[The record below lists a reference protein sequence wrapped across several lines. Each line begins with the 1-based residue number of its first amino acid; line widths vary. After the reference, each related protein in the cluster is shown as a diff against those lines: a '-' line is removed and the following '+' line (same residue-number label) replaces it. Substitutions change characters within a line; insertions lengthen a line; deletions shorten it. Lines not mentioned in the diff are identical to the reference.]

1 MAVETGTDVPANA
14 SVNGDGFRMYE
25 WPGATPGADLELLQ
39 RYGATEP
46 HAVLSVTSIRT
57 LAGEPFQLVNWKV
70 GNVVNVAMGQRAG
83 DWRDYSKSKR
93 GRLVHGYIK
102 DGPFPGEFMT
112 RLVATR
118 GNEVQMD
125 DLRRWLRESAD
136 EPRDVA
142 AVRGS
147 VVHKLI
153 ELNAPLDRVTE
164 ESVRE
169 RFDKQWAEE
178 KRKVKPAVTD
188 EDVFFVVNAMA
199 NYWDMRLHVPFV
211 VLAQEPQVW
220 NLEAGYAGSLDGL
233 FWFLGHFDSNNDFVP
248 LPGATPEL
256 IADWQRRATAGTV
269 SLDDIRAVGGFVAV
283 GDWKTSK
290 GVYTNHV
297 VQVTAYM
304 GATFVGRDGVIDPRL
319 TAILEACM
327 TGVLVHIR
335 PNSWAVDP
343 FVWNEGTFMAFLGS
357 CTFARFLAMNKRPDD
372 LFIKTIRGSANG
384 EPPEGTQTE
393 EEAAPDAA

>member
-1 MAVETGTDVPANA
+1 MPANA

-46 HAVLSVTSIRT
+46 RTVLSVTSIRT

-118 GNEVQMD
+118 GGENQMD
-125 DLRRWLRESAD
+125 ELRRWLRESAD

-147 VVHKLI
+147 VVHKMI
-153 ELNAPLDRVTE
+153 ELNAAPERVTE
-164 ESVRE
+164 DAVRA
-169 RFDKQWAEE
+169 RFETQWAEE

-199 NYWDMRLHVPFV
+199 NYHQMRERVPFV
-211 VLAQEPQVW
+211 TLAQEPQCW

-233 FWFLGHFDSNNDFVP
+233 FWFLGQINDEGEFIP
-248 LPGATPEL
+248 IPDQDLAE
-256 IADWQRRATAGTV
+256 WQRKANAGLVTLADV
-269 SLDDIRAVGGFVAV
+269 RRVGGFLAV

-304 GATFVGRDGVIDPRL
+304 GATFIGRDGVIDPRL
-319 TAILEACM
+319 TELLEA
-327 TGVLVHIR
+327 TSAGVLVHIR
-335 PNSWAVDP
+335 PNSWAVD
-343 FVWNEGTFMAFLGS
+343 TFLWDEAVYMAFLGS
-357 CTFARFLAMNKRPDD
+357 CVFARFLAIHKRPDD
-372 LFIKTIRGSANG
+372 LFIKTIRGAANG
-384 EPPEGTQTE
+384 EPPEGTETTDE
-393 EEAAPDAA
+393 EKPDAA